1 MATFPERG
9 LAWVNRALV
18 TFTDA
23 VLKPMADLPP
33 LVSLFL
39 ISLLTAAAMVLV
51 IGRTTDQARVRQTKR
66 RIQAALFE
74 IRLFNDDPRTVLR
87 AAGDGLLHNLT
98 YLRLSFVPVALLS
111 VPLVLV
117 VAHLNPFYG
126 YAGLQPGA
134 AALLEVEWGADQSAP
149 RDVTLA
155 LEVPDTIRVEAGPV
169 RLAAGRAV
177 LWRITPVTPGEFVVT
192 IRAGAHDIRKTLQ
205 VSEALVRRSPA
216 RVQPGMLG
224 QLVHPS
230 EPPMDAGGPI
240 SRVVVSY
247 PEAAID
253 VLGTPAHWMLVYVA
267 VTMGCA
273 MGIARGFGI
282 SL

>member
-1 MATFPERG
+1 M
-9 LAWVNRALV
+9 AWVNRALV

-23 VLKPMADLPP
+23 LLQPLADLPP
-33 LVSLFL
+33 FASLLLLSLF
-39 ISLLTAAAMVLV
+39 TAAAMVLV
-51 IGRTTDQARVRQTKR
+51 IGRTSDQARVRQTKR

-87 AAGDGLLHNLT
+87 SVGDGLLHNLT

-134 AALLEVEWGADQSAP
+134 AALLEVEWGADQSAQ
-149 RDVTLA
+149 RDVTPS

-192 IRAGAHDIRKTLQ
+192 IRAGGHDIRKTLAISDA
-205 VSEALVRRSPA
+205 VVRRSPA

-230 EPPMDAGGPI
+230 EPPLDADGPL
-240 SRVVVSY
+240 SRVAVTY
-247 PEAAID
+247 LEAGID
-253 VLGTPAHWMLVYVA
+253 VLGTPVPWMFVYVA
-267 VTMGCA
+267 LTIGWA
-273 MGIARGFGI
+273 LGLARGLGI